1 MSDVSQKLFER
12 YARHYQTME
21 MRERLPQD
29 IERLRRDR
37 LPRWLDEILKDA
49 RILDA
54 GCAQGHLLEALRRV
68 GFTNL
73 TGIDLSTE
81 SLTAARTHLPD
92 WVRLQQQDI
101 REFLRLT
108 PPESFD
114 VVFLHDVLE
123 HLPREA
129 TIEVLHGFHRLLAPD
144 GSLSIRVPNLGCVV
158 GVCNAFI
165 DFTHVAHFTDYS
177 LLQVLEAAGFAPAQV
192 NFESQAPRL
201 FWSWRKPHRALL
213 RLLNRGRWHL
223 NNAVHRALYA
233 LVDFLPPKVFDP
245 NLLVQ
250 ARK

>member
-1 MSDVSQKLFER
+1 MSDTSQKLFER

-21 MRERLPQD
+21 VHERLPD
-29 IERLRRDR
+29 ELERLRRDR
-37 LPRWLDEILKDA
+37 LPCWIDEIPKDA
-49 RILDA
+49 RMLDA

-73 TGIDLSTE
+73 IGFDLSAE
-81 SLTAARTHLPD
+81 SLAAARMRLPD
-92 WVRLQQQDI
+92 WVHLEQQDV
-101 REFLRLT
+101 REFLRLA

-114 VVFLHDVLE
+114 TVFFHDVLE
-123 HLPREA
+123 HLPRES
-129 TIEVLHGFHRLLAPD
+129 TLEVLKGFHQLLAP
-144 GSLSIRVPNLGCVV
+144 GGRLSLRVPNMGCLIA
-158 GVCNAFI
+158 GYTMSI
-165 DFTHVAHFTDYS
+165 DFTHITHFSEYS
-177 LLQVLEAAGFAPAQV
+177 LLQVLEASGFNPEHV
-192 NFESQAPRL
+192 SFECQAPRL

-250 ARK
+250 AHK